1 MTDDRTKEIHLG
13 DGLYASFDGFAI
25 TLWLGVSRPGLTWNR
40 KHGATLKQVRPRSRL
55 SWCSQSCAPC

>member
-25 TLWLGVSRPGLTWNR
+25 TLRAPRDDGDHFVVLEPGMFE
-40 KHGATLKQVRPRSRL
+40 TLKKFAEQVWRPIV
-55 SWCSQSCAPC
+55 

>member
-25 TLWLGVSRPGLTWNR
+25 RLRAPRDDGDHFVVLEPSMFE
-40 KHGATLKQVRPRSRL
+40 TLKKFAEQVWRPIV
-55 SWCSQSCAPC
+55 

>member
-25 TLWLGVSRPGLTWNR
+25 TLRAPRDDGDHFVVLEPSMFETLRNMPSRV
-40 KHGATLKQVRPRSRL
+40 ATDCLAR
-55 SWCSQSCAPC
+55 